1 VPDINGNY
9 LGDRS
14 GVLPTNNAALIH
26 FSDQFAQMA
35 ERRRQE
41 KAMQQREDQQMRN
54 RVNSAISSHIFNPN
68 FLKTD
73 GSNPQMQGLMSQYA
87 NEALNKLKTEGEQS
101 AYQYIYDKTGE
112 LNGYNQ
118 ALKQAHENVVNAATN
133 YAKDNPGVQKEALAN
148 LLSSK
153 MFSKTDANG
162 NIVPKDLSEIDPTQN
177 YLQDVLKEH
186 GQDLYSEGTS
196 VAALNKDIQGLATD
210 NPKVPSNIDN
220 KGNIISRGYSATKF
234 PSKAL
239 DVVPDGRGGF
249 TTQLKSQD
257 YSLDGKTPYVDQN
270 GQTVKV
276 LPPELQ
282 SYFGNNNAIAAKVER
297 MTRQQLSDVNATGQ
311 QIDRDSPY
319 GEMLYQKN
327 LYDFV
332 NGGLKDRYSVN
343 ADDAEKQAR
352 AIRDKNFSQDMQRQN
367 LGISKQRLSISQQA
381 MQMRKDRIA
390 KGLDPDG
397 GLPDFLSSMADQY
410 GEDVEVVD
418 NPGKPAV
425 THWFKPNEP
434 AIPATTATKKII
446 PATADA
452 RDLDIIAGKP
462 NSLGERPI
470 PPRTFTKPDGTTFEG
485 WEYNPQ
491 TGNAIGQD
499 GKEIN
504 GNAVQRN
511 VYQTLKKGT
520 INELRNGNK
529 ANTPKAKT
537 NSFGL
542 PIIK

>member
-1 VPDINGNY
+1 MPDY
-9 LGDRS
+9 YGDQATVMPS
-14 GVLPTNNAALIH
+14 NTAALLH

-41 KAMQQREDQQMRN
+41 KAMQEREDQQMRN

-162 NIVPKDLSEIDPTQN
+162 NIIPKDLSEIDPTQN
-177 YLQDVLKEH
+177 YIQDVLKEH
-186 GQDLYSEGTS
+186 GQDLYSEGSS

-297 MTRQQLSDVNATGQ
+297 MTRQQLSDVNAMGQ

-352 AIRDKNFSQDMQRQN
+352 AIRDKNFSQGIQQAHLNLSKQNTNMSAERLQMQKDKQAGKTLTDADGNPIESNFDTYTKDYQTIPNPVTGQDIKYIDAGSIPKDKYYQITGNKPSAVHGDVGGVQPIDVDGKKVFILNDNGELVGDGGEIIDKAGADQRQ
-367 LGISKQRLSISQQA
+367 IK
-381 MQMRKDRIA
+381 
-390 KGLDPDG
+390 
-397 GLPDFLSSMADQY
+397 
-410 GEDVEVVD
+410 
-418 NPGKPAV
+418 
-425 THWFKPNEP
+425 
-434 AIPATTATKKII
+434 AIPKSKVTIKPTIIQRAT
-446 PATADA
+446 
-452 RDLDIIAGKP
+452 
-462 NSLGERPI
+462 
-470 PPRTFTKPDGTTFEG
+470 
-485 WEYNPQ
+485 
-491 TGNAIGQD
+491 
-499 GKEIN
+499 
-504 GNAVQRN
+504 NAVKT
-511 VYQTLKKGT
+511 VVKKVKGT
-520 INELRNGNK
+520 DKKLY
-529 ANTPKAKT
+529 
-537 NSFGL
+537 
-542 PIIK
+542 